1 MSYIAGSMIACSGVL
16 LHFILQALFHLV
28 SSYKVVLYDLLGMGL
43 TYLLSCRER
52 KSVTVV
58 HLALTAHLAAHLLVS
73 PLHLHGWK
81 EKLGRIRIGL
91 ALHQLDMSRHVGG

>member
-1 MSYIAGSMIACSGVL
+1 MSYIAGLMIACSGVL
-16 LHFILQALFHLV
+16 LHFILQALFYLV
-28 SSYKVVLYDLLGMGL
+28 KWYFMIYVLGVGL

-73 PLHLHGWK
+73 PL
-81 EKLGRIRIGL
+81 
-91 ALHQLDMSRHVGG
+91 QNPFQ